1 MGESRPQTSFDT
13 LHGQPS
19 NLRRARPPNTDFIQR
34 EDGAPLRAEK
44 SAKRESKIGLRGI
57 FARSKTEKSNEGTE
71 ERSPRITSRSS
82 GIRASL
88 VDFGNWPYRHSSR
101 SEASLLGT
109 RSVDTRSTPADL
121 FGRSRPQQ
129 GSLGTDKLQPAVRLN
144 DRVGTTPW
152 NPPPL
157 FQVYPQ
163 AVKHATLPACN
174 ISVEALTRY
183 SETRSS
189 KLAQGM
195 RIGDLQHINDFNIK
209 VKGDT
214 PKRRQIITGFRNSWE
229 WTSKIFVLVTS
240 GYLLQYAA
248 EGTFNRI
255 PEKILQLTATSAA
268 YASDLIPG
276 KHWVLRVASAT
287 DAEGNTFAG
296 PKSRLSKLSI
306 KDNRRV
312 ANMLLVFETA
322 ESMDDW
328 LATLRREIEV
338 HGGKKKAS
346 ETGSL
351 EAEESAPGTEA
362 QLNQTAVV
370 AEDHDRFSR
379 VVKRDFSYSKE
390 NTLVDPMDDD
400 SAISQPYRFSNFT
413 IDHGS
418 PTVSMVSSD
427 GHRLENLRD
436 SSSSHRFSYMSSGQ
450 RTMITSEGSSP
461 ACSPT
466 RASFSSQGEDLQSHP
481 SMPEVRLRPNAA
493 AIVNRRQSMQALISS
508 FESPVE
514 QASRPHGNYIS
525 KFGFESE
532 PMNTLSIP
540 NFSAPHTVSKRFSS
554 STPMPSGLSH
564 PPQMVD
570 PERNNKLSRKPPP
583 TALIISRP
591 LSIVIDQP
599 SPLSPCSPNSLSRSV
614 DSCWSAELESRNAA
628 ASLGGS
634 LGESA
639 LKLNDPPRP
648 ASHKQPSQ
656 SSRINQAASH
666 TYGPIR
672 HSSGADSSIMMNDIR
687 TGENMSRAASSL
699 GSYGTRR
706 RLSGLLPSEELSY
719 KRSSLVSENG
729 YIRGPTYSYAGVD
742 DKAPLVA
749 HSACSPKRSAP
760 SLRPSF
766 TAGSQ
771 EKLVAARRSLP
782 QLNDGLPPA
791 PPPSHALPPI
801 PQKPSTDNLI

>member
-1 MGESRPQTSFDT
+1 MGESRTQTSFDP
-13 LHGQPS
+13 LHGQLNS
-19 NLRRARPPNTDFIQR
+19 LRRARPPNIDLVQR
-34 EDGAPLRAEK
+34 ENSVPLRAER
-44 SAKRESKIGLRGI
+44 STKRESKMGLRGI
-57 FARSKTEKSNEGTE
+57 FARSKTEKLGQDPE
-71 ERSPRITSRSS
+71 EHSSRITSRSA

-88 VDFGNWPYRHSSR
+88 VDFGSWPYRHSSR

-121 FGRSRPQQ
+121 VGRSRPQQ
-129 GSLGTDKLQPAVRLN
+129 GSFGTEKLQPAVRLN
-144 DRVGTTPW
+144 GQVGTTPW

-174 ISVEALTRY
+174 VSVEALTRY

-189 KLAQGM
+189 KLTQGM
-195 RIGDLQHINDFNIK
+195 RIGDTQHINDFNIK
-209 VKGDT
+209 VKSDT
-214 PKRRQIITGFRNSWE
+214 PKKRPRIASFRNSWE

-240 GYLLQYAA
+240 GYLLQYGA
-248 EGTFNRI
+248 EGTFNRV

-287 DAEGNTFAG
+287 DAEGNTFTD
-296 PKSRLSKLSI
+296 PKSRRSKLSI

-312 ANMLLVFETA
+312 SNMLLVFETP

-328 LATLRREIEV
+328 LAILRREIEV

-351 EAEESAPGTEA
+351 EAEDSAPVAEA
-362 QLNQTAVV
+362 QLIQRAIV
-370 AEDHDRFSR
+370 AKDHDRFSR
-379 VVKRDFSYSKE
+379 VVTRDFSYAQE
-390 NTLVDPMDDD
+390 NGLVDSMDDD
-400 SAISQPYRFSNFT
+400 SAVSQPHRFSNYT
-413 IDHGS
+413 MDHGS

-427 GHRLENLRD
+427 GQRLENLRD

-466 RASFSSQGEDLQSHP
+466 RASFSSQREDFQPLP
-481 SMPEVRLRPNAA
+481 SVPEVRLRPNAA
-493 AIVNRRQSMQALISS
+493 AIVSRRQSMQALISS

-514 QASRPHGNYIS
+514 QAPRPYVNSIS

-532 PMNTLSIP
+532 QMNALSIP
-540 NFSAPHTVSKRFSS
+540 NFSVPHAVSKRFSLNA
-554 STPMPSGLSH
+554 PMLSGLGH
-564 PPQMVD
+564 APQMVD
-570 PERNNKLSRKPPP
+570 HERNNKLPRKLPP
-583 TALIISRP
+583 TALLISRP
-591 LSIVIDQP
+591 LSVVIDQP

-614 DSCWSAELESRNAA
+614 DSCWSAELESRTAA
-628 ASLGGS
+628 TALDDSP
-634 LGESA
+634 GESA
-639 LKLNDPPRP
+639 LNLIDPPRP
-648 ASHKQPSQ
+648 ASQRQPPQPSG
-656 SSRINQAASH
+656 INQAASH
-666 TYGPIR
+666 TYDPIR
-672 HSSGADSSIMMNDIR
+672 PISGVDYSITANDVR
-687 TGENMSRAASSL
+687 TGEYMSRAASSL
-699 GSYGTRR
+699 GSYGARR
-706 RLSGLLPSEELSY
+706 RLSGVFPGEDLSY
-719 KRSSLVSENG
+719 KRSSLVGENG
-729 YIRGPTYSYAGVD
+729 YIRGPTYSSAGVD

-771 EKLVAARRSLP
+771 EKLVAARKSMP

-791 PPPSHALPPI
+791 PPPNHALPPI
-801 PQKPSTDNLI
+801 PQKHSTEYFI